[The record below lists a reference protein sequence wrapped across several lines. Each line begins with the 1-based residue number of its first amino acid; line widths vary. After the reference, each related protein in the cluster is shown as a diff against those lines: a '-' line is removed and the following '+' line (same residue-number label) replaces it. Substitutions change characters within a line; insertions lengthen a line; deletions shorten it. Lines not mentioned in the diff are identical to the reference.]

1 MHSRWLLPEAADPAA
16 VAVLCRELNLPPLL
30 CRLLVARGHRDV
42 ESAKRFLRPRLDQ
55 LHDPSTLGDLDLA
68 VDRIVRAIRDH
79 ETILVH
85 GDYDVDGISSA
96 TILTRTLRWLG
107 GSVVPFIPH
116 RRDGYD
122 LTSAGVQAAKDA
134 GARLVITCD
143 CGTSALAPI
152 ADLRASGVDVIV
164 TDHHL
169 PGGPLPAA
177 FAVLNPRKPGCP
189 SLDKDLC
196 AAGVAY
202 KLAMAVT
209 RAMGASPNPVYN
221 MIDLVALATIA
232 DVAPLRGENRILAW
246 CGLRVFNETKNAGLS
261 ALRRASGLE
270 KKR

>member
-55 LHDPSTLGDLDLA
+55 LHDPST
-68 VDRIVRAIRDH
+68 
-79 ETILVH
+79 
-85 GDYDVDGISSA
+85 
-96 TILTRTLRWLG
+96 
-107 GSVVPFIPH
+107 
-116 RRDGYD
+116 
-122 LTSAGVQAAKDA
+122 
-134 GARLVITCD
+134 
-143 CGTSALAPI
+143 
-152 ADLRASGVDVIV
+152 
-164 TDHHL
+164 
-169 PGGPLPAA
+169 

-246 CGLRVFNETKNAGLS
+246 CGLRVFNETKNA
-261 ALRRASGLE
+261 
-270 KKR
+270 